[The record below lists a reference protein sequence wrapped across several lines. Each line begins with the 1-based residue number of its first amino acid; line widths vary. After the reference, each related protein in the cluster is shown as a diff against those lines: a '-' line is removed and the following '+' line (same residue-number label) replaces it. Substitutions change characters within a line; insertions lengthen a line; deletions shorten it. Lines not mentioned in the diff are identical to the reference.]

1 MLKIKLEVTIRIKPP
16 NIFYFIIL
24 LWWPALAEFLGQVMV
39 PGPAINQAN
48 SSKLII

>member
-1 MLKIKLEVTIRIKPP
+1 MLKIKTKS
-16 NIFYFIIL
+16 NYFIIL

-39 PGPAINQAN
+39 LGPAINQAN